1 MAMPTV
7 NAEIGKSSPASA
19 SSQIVDQ
26 PKNSLAICRK
36 PKATA
41 KLSTAQLPQMMVRV
55 VCEKAN
61 SEWLAVK

>member
-36 PKATA
+36 PTATA
-41 KLSTAQLPQMMVRV
+41 KLSTAQLPQIG
-55 VCEKAN
+55 
-61 SEWLAVK
+61 